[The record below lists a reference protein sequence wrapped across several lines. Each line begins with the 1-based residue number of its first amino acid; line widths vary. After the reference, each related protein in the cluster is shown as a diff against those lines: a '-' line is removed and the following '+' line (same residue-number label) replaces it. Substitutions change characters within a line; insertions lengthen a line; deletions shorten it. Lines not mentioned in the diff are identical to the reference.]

1 MHYSAV
7 VLLAA
12 LAAQTT
18 AHAVVTEIQG
28 ANGVNMPGLS
38 VIDGTP
44 RDSPRP
50 SSGAEEDTSIIRDRE
65 LGGERASALGR
76 TKGAGPV
83 DAAAAIAAF
92 MGNGNGNGAT
102 TAATTNNNKKNRKR
116 GLLSNLLGGGN
127 NNDNNGGA
135 GAATTS
141 DGTKTQ
147 DGAVENGVSKAAGAG
162 ASSGLPT
169 CSDDGT
175 ISVTYHQV
183 NQDGAGP
190 LTADVDATSGGT
202 DPAAFKQ
209 AAVTQDVPGFALGLS
224 GTTTTDFPVKVQM
237 PAGMTCSGQAGGA
250 KNVCVARIRNNTPAG
265 PFGGSVAFT
274 QSAAAKKR
282 AIEYNLRKRH
292 FARGTLGKL

>member
-83 DAAAAIAAF
+83 DAAAAIATF
-92 MGNGNGNGAT
+92 MGNGNNAT
-102 TAATTNNNKKNRKR
+102 TTNNNKKNRKR

-127 NNDNNGGA
+127 NDNNNNDGA
-135 GAATTS
+135 AAAATTS

-147 DGAVENGVSKAAGAG
+147 DGAVEDGVSKAAGAG

-169 CSDDGT
+169 CADDGT

-190 LTADVDATSGGT
+190 LTADVDGTSGGA
-202 DPAAFKQ
+202 DPAAFRQ

-237 PAGMTCSGQAGGA
+237 PAGMTCSGRAGGA
-250 KNVCVARIRNNTPAG
+250 DNVCVARIRNNTPAG